1 MAELLEKHII
11 QLLVEQDEKG
21 MSLLYDYYGD
31 TLYGIALKVTKDE
44 DLAKDVLQESLIK
57 VWKKIHSYDS
67 KKAKLFTWLFRITR
81 NTAID
86 RIRSIKTK
94 SDQEIQVEVSNVYS
108 LGVNNIK
115 PEHMDIRKHLN
126 SLDEKYQIVLDA
138 LFFKGMTQQEASEA
152 LDMPL
157 GTVKSRLKIGLRELK
172 KIFDVPLI
180 LLLMIW
186 I

>member
-11 QLLVEQDEKG
+11 QLLLDQDEKG

-31 TLYGIALKVTKDE
+31 TLLGVAFKVTKDE
-44 DLAKDVLQESLIK
+44 DLAKDVLQEGLIK
-57 VWKKIHSYDS
+57 VWKKIHSYDA
-67 KKAKLFTWLFRITR
+67 KKAKLFTWLFRIIR

-86 RIRSIKTK
+86 KIRSINTK
-94 SDQEIQVEVSNVYS
+94 SDQEIQVEVSNVYN
-108 LGVNNIK
+108 LGVNNVI
-115 PEHMDIRKHLN
+115 PEHMDVRKHLN
-126 SLDEKYQIVLDA
+126 SLDEKYMVVLDA
-138 LFFKGMTQQEASEA
+138 LFFKGMTQQEASDA

-172 KIFDVPLI
+172 KIFNAPIIILI
-180 LLLMIW
+180 MIW